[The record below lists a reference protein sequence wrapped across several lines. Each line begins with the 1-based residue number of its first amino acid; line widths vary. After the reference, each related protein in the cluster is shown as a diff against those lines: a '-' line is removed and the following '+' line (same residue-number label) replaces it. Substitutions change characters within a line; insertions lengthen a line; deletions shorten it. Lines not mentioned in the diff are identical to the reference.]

1 MKTSAQVVETSV
13 TTTDNSPLQDYS
25 ITCYPQVQTIYRNI
39 CWVNLKT
46 FKKEALRNSTFTWH
60 WPEVVQK
67 LHHQIPTSL
76 QANSSNSKIVTK
88 ASSRLSHKTFT

>member
-39 CWVNLKT
+39 CLVNLKT
-46 FKKEALRNSTFTWH
+46 FKKEA
-60 WPEVVQK
+60 
-67 LHHQIPTSL
+67 
-76 QANSSNSKIVTK
+76 
-88 ASSRLSHKTFT
+88 